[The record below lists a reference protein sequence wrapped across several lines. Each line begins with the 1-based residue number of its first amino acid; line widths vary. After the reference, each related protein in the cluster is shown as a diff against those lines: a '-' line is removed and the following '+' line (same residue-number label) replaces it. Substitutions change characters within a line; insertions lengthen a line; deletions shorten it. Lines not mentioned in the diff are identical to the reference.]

1 MARQKQ
7 RSQLT
12 AISDINMTPLIDLTF
27 LLLIIFMI
35 TMPLLEYGVNVNPPE
50 MNAEPLPEDNSTVIN
65 LDADGNVVFHKVS
78 YQLDDL
84 KVRLLEELK
93 KNPKLI
99 VMIRADGTRPY
110 KEVMNVMK
118 AVKEAG
124 IQEVSLVTQATDD
137 D

>member
-50 MNAEPLPEDNSTVIN
+50 MNAEPLPEDNSKVIN
-65 LDADGNVVFHKVS
+65 LDADGNVVFNKVPF
-78 YQLDDL
+78 QLDEL
-84 KVRLLEELK
+84 KVRLQNELK

-99 VMIRADGTRPY
+99 IMIRADGGRPY

>member
-50 MNAEPLPEDNSTVIN
+50 MNADPLPDDNSKIIN
-65 LDADGNVVFHKVS
+65 LDADGNVVFNKTS
-78 YQLDDL
+78 FQLDEL
-84 KVRLLEELK
+84 RNRLEKELK
-93 KNPKLI
+93 INPKLLI
-99 VMIRADGTRPY
+99 MIRADGTRPY

-118 AVKEAG
+118 SVKEAG
-124 IQEVSLVTQATDD
+124 IQEVSLVTQAEENN
-137 D
+137 

>member
-50 MNAEPLPEDNSTVIN
+50 MNADPLPDDNSKIIN
-65 LDADGNVVFHKVS
+65 LDADGNVVFNKTS
-78 YQLDDL
+78 FQLDEL
-84 KVRLLEELK
+84 RSRLEKELK
-93 KNPKLI
+93 INPKLLI
-99 VMIRADGTRPY
+99 MIRADGTRPY

-118 AVKEAG
+118 SVKEAG
-124 IQEVSLVTQATDD
+124 IQEVSLVTQAEENN
-137 D
+137 

>member
-35 TMPLLEYGVNVNPPE
+35 TVPLLEYGVNVNPPS
-50 MNAEPLPEDNSTVIN
+50 MNAEPLPEDNSKVIN
-65 LDADGNVVFHKVS
+65 LDADGNIVFHKQV
-78 YQLDDL
+78 YQNDALINEL
-84 KVRLLEELK
+84 EKLRLS
-93 KNPKLI
+93 NPKI
-99 VMIRADGTRPY
+99 IIMIRADGTRPY
-110 KEVMNVMK
+110 KEVMSVMK

-124 IQEVSLVTQATDD
+124 IQEVSLVTQAEEE
-137 D
+137 